1 MDSIRKY
8 EENQEYYEN
17 LDKRTKEYKT
27 YAEWKANREAASEGL
42 GDSIEKITEATGIK
56 AAVKFLAG
64 EDCGCD
70 ERKEKLNEMFGYRN
84 PECLLEEEYDY
95 LKELFSKRISSIDIN
110 TQRQLLKIS
119 NRVFRRNQRPS
130 SCGSC
135 VRKMYENL
143 KKYFDAYDK

>member
-27 YAEWKANREAASEGL
+27 YSQWKENREAASEGL

-56 AAVKFLAG
+56 AAVKFIAG

-70 ERKEKLNEMFGYRN
+70 ERKEKLNELFGYRK
-84 PECLLEEEYDY
+84 PECLLEEEYNY
-95 LKELFSKRISSIDIN
+95 LKDLFSKRVSVIDIN
-110 TQRQLLKIS
+110 TQRELIKIS
-119 NRVFRRNQRPS
+119 NRVFNRNQRPS
-130 SCGSC
+130 SCSSC
-135 VRKMYENL
+135 IKKMYDNL